1 MARRRVRRGQAVAA
15 SLLVALVSWAAF
27 GPSDQ
32 PDPLPAELDLVRM
45 TLGLLAAPA
54 ETLTIPVDER
64 SKTAIRRVPCR
75 PTRWFS
81 IWSARFKTSNRW

>member
-1 MARRRVRRGQAVAA
+1 MRVRRGQAVAA

-64 SKTAIRRVPCR
+64 SKTAIRRVPL
-75 PTRWFS
+75 PTDQVVFYLVGS
-81 IWSARFKTSNRW
+81 IQDQ